1 MKKMKK
7 AIRHDNRPFVP
18 LRRANECQLND
29 IPAQVLYEEKQL
41 GLKRIHKA
49 TPEQEQRLMG
59 IVRRLW
65 DIAAMSSG
73 SFSFPLLGV
82 FLYDR
87 NECAADYAEKDVL
100 AVMAFAE
107 TGSPRGFIGLNV
119 HALRGDDDY
128 IAFLLCTG
136 VACCAMGGELESPVT
151 GKCLQY
157 YVVQYDQTYNANT
170 AQYFDEKKMLP

>member
-1 MKKMKK
+1 MKK
-7 AIRHDNRPFVP
+7 ATRHDNRPFVP

-41 GLKRIHKA
+41 GLKRIRPA
-49 TPEQEQRLMG
+49 TMEQEQRLMG

-65 DIAAMSSG
+65 DIAAMSAG

-87 NECAADYAEKDVL
+87 NECTADYAEKDVL
-100 AVMAFAE
+100 AVMVSAE

-119 HALRGDDDY
+119 HTLSKGDDY

-151 GKCLQY
+151 AKALQY
-157 YVVQYDQTYNANT
+157 YIVEYDKAYSTNVEQF
-170 AQYFDEKKMLP
+170 FDEAAMLP